1 MGSASSAEDG
11 EQILEDNASTSS
23 MANEQALKV
32 AHHFCTGAARA
43 VRNGFQT
50 SFHDGRCVNFLF
62 EDAVLNTRGKYIAA
76 VVGAFAL
83 AFVHEAVRFVRLRA
97 AQGASPFSSCVA
109 TSRPIVRHSATAAI
123 YGLQMLL
130 SFWLIL
136 LVLQFE
142 TVLFAAIVAG
152 LIVGYATFACVD
164 DYADTYRK
172 SGGTKG
178 FVELNGVK
186 QQRNEHVDVQGVAPA
201 SGYGFV

>member
-1 MGSASSAEDG
+1 MGSASSSENG
-11 EQILEDNASTSS
+11 EQILEDHASTSS

-32 AHHFCTGAARA
+32 ARHFCTGAGRA

-76 VVGAFAL
+76 VFGAFAL

-97 AQGASPFSSCVA
+97 AQGNSPFSSCAA
-109 TSRPIVRHSATAAI
+109 TSRSIVRHSATATI

-152 LIVGYATFACVD
+152 LIVGYATFACID
-164 DYADTYRK
+164 DYASTHSK
-172 SGGTKG
+172 SSSSKG

-186 QQRNEHVDVQGVAPA
+186 QQRDEHASVPSVAPA